1 MKKLILKNN
10 YSREDIH
17 SIFAPE
23 TPFTPGSGTWGNHG
37 IIPIPDR
44 EDDFVFIVTYGQS
57 QGGHDF
63 DEGISNDGVLSWQS
77 QPRHTLED
85 KWIKTFINHNDTTN
99 NIYLFLRE
107 EKKGDYEYLGRLKY
121 LTHDKD
127 REKPVYF
134 QWQLLDMDRDSYI
147 DIQHKDSNKEEESIG
162 TLERVDE
169 MPDSKKIG
177 ISKDNFRTKKSPDYA
192 LKESKNRKLGLVG
205 EELVLKYEKE
215 TLISLG
221 KEDLAERII
230 HTSKVEG
237 DGAGYD
243 IKSFN
248 EDGSVKYIEVKA
260 TRGNINTD
268 FYMSPRELRFAELNK
283 DSFCLYRV
291 FDLQKRTN
299 NGKFFVF
306 NGDINNSFNKIPTG
320 FRLSKK

>member
-44 EDDFVFIVTYGQS
+44 EGDFVFIVTYGQS

-147 DIQHKDSNKEEESIG
+147 DIQQKDSNKEEESIG

-169 MPDSKKIG
+169 MPDSKKVG

>member
-23 TPFTPGSGTWGNHG
+23 TSFTPGSGTWGNHG

-147 DIQHKDSNKEEESIG
+147 DIQDKDSNKEEESIG

-169 MPDSKKIG
+169 MPDSKKVG

-215 TLISLG
+215 RLISLG

-268 FYMSPRELRFAELNK
+268 FYMSPRELRFAELNI
-283 DSFCLYRV
+283 DSYCLYRV

>member
-147 DIQHKDSNKEEESIG
+147 DIQQKDSNKEEESIG

-169 MPDSKKIG
+169 MPDSKKVG

>member
-121 LTHDKD
+121 LTHDND

-134 QWQLLDMDRDSYI
+134 QWQLIDIDRDSYI
-147 DIQHKDSNKEEESIG
+147 DIQHKDSNKEESIG

-169 MPDSKKIG
+169 MPDSKKVG
-177 ISKDNFRTKKSPDYA
+177 ISKDNLRTKKSPDYA
-192 LKESKNRKLGLVG
+192 LKELNNRKLGLVG

-291 FDLQKRTN
+291 FDIQKRTN

>member
-23 TPFTPGSGTWGNHG
+23 TSFTPGSGTWGNHG

-147 DIQHKDSNKEEESIG
+147 DIQDKDSNKEEESIG

-169 MPDSKKIG
+169 MPDSKKVG

-215 TLISLG
+215 RLISLG

>member
-23 TPFTPGSGTWGNHG
+23 TSFTPGSGTWGNHG

-134 QWQLLDMDRDSYI
+134 QWQLLDMDRDSFI
-147 DIQHKDSNKEEESIG
+147 DIQDKDSNKEEESIG
-162 TLERVDE
+162 TRERVDE
-169 MPDSKKIG
+169 MPDSKKVG

>member
-23 TPFTPGSGTWGNHG
+23 TSFTPGSGTWGNHG

-134 QWQLLDMDRDSYI
+134 QWQLLDMDRDSFI
-147 DIQHKDSNKEEESIG
+147 DIQDKDSNKEEESIG

-169 MPDSKKIG
+169 MPDSKKVG
-177 ISKDNFRTKKSPDYA
+177 ISKDNFRTKKSPDFA

-291 FDLQKRTN
+291 FDLQERTN

>member
-23 TPFTPGSGTWGNHG
+23 TSFTPGSGTWGNHG

>member
-23 TPFTPGSGTWGNHG
+23 TSFTPGSGTWGNHG

-147 DIQHKDSNKEEESIG
+147 DIQQKDSNKEEESIG

-169 MPDSKKIG
+169 MPDSKKVG

>member
-1 MKKLILKNN
+1 M
-10 YSREDIH
+10 R
-17 SIFAPE
+17 
-23 TPFTPGSGTWGNHG
+23 
-37 IIPIPDR
+37 
-44 EDDFVFIVTYGQS
+44 
-57 QGGHDF
+57 
-63 DEGISNDGVLSWQS
+63 
-77 QPRHTLED
+77 
-85 KWIKTFINHNDTTN
+85 TN

-134 QWQLLDMDRDSYI
+134 QWQLLDMDRDSFI
-147 DIQHKDSNKEEESIG
+147 DIQDKDSNKEEESIG

-169 MPDSKKIG
+169 MPDSKKVG

>member
-134 QWQLLDMDRDSYI
+134 QWQLLDMDRDSFI
-147 DIQHKDSNKEEESIG
+147 DIQDKDSNKEEESIG

-169 MPDSKKIG
+169 MPDSKKVG

>member
-44 EDDFVFIVTYGQS
+44 EDDFVFIVTYSQS

>member
-169 MPDSKKIG
+169 MPDSKKVG

>member
-134 QWQLLDMDRDSYI
+134 QWQLLDIDRDSYI

-169 MPDSKKIG
+169 MPDSKKVG

>member
-134 QWQLLDMDRDSYI
+134 QWQLLDMDRDSDI

-230 HTSKVEG
+230 HTSKIEG

>member
-23 TPFTPGSGTWGNHG
+23 TSFTPGSGTWGNHG

-134 QWQLLDMDRDSYI
+134 QWQLLDMDRDSFI
-147 DIQHKDSNKEEESIG
+147 DIQDKDSNKEEESIG

-169 MPDSKKIG
+169 MPDSKKVG

>member
-134 QWQLLDMDRDSYI
+134 QWQLLDIDRDSYI

-169 MPDSKKIG
+169 MPDSKKVG

-248 EDGSVKYIEVKA
+248 EDLLPTFEENKYKEGIEQ
-260 TRGNINTD
+260 IN
-268 FYMSPRELRFAELNK
+268 EW
-283 DSFCLYRV
+283 
-291 FDLQKRTN
+291 
-299 NGKFFVF
+299 
-306 NGDINNSFNKIPTG
+306 
-320 FRLSKK
+320 KKLLGED

>member
-134 QWQLLDMDRDSYI
+134 QWQLLDMDGDSYI
-147 DIQHKDSNKEEESIG
+147 DIQHKDSNKKEESIG

>member
-134 QWQLLDMDRDSYI
+134 QWQLLDIDRDSYI

-169 MPDSKKIG
+169 MPDSKKVG

-192 LKESKNRKLGLVG
+192 LRESKNRKLGLLG
-205 EELVLKYEKE
+205 EELVLNYEKE
-215 TLISLG
+215 SLISLN
-221 KEDLAERII
+221 LVNL
-230 HTSKVEG
+230 TL
-237 DGAGYD
+237 
-243 IKSFN
+243 
-248 EDGSVKYIEVKA
+248 
-260 TRGNINTD
+260 
-268 FYMSPRELRFAELNK
+268 EL
-283 DSFCLYRV
+283 
-291 FDLQKRTN
+291 
-299 NGKFFVF
+299 
-306 NGDINNSFNKIPTG
+306 
-320 FRLSKK
+320 

>member
-23 TPFTPGSGTWGNHG
+23 TSFTPGSGTWGNHG

-134 QWQLLDMDRDSYI
+134 QWQLLDIDRDSYI

-169 MPDSKKIG
+169 MPDSKKVG

-215 TLISLG
+215 RLISLG

>member
-23 TPFTPGSGTWGNHG
+23 TSFTPGSGTWGNHG

-147 DIQHKDSNKEEESIG
+147 DIQDKDSNKEEESIG

-169 MPDSKKIG
+169 MPDSKKVG

-215 TLISLG
+215 SLISLG
-221 KEDLAERII
+221 KEDLAEKVI
-230 HTSKVEG
+230 HTSQVEG

-248 EDGSVKYIEVKA
+248 EDGSIKYIEVKT

-299 NGKFFVF
+299 NGKFFLF

>member
-1 MKKLILKNN
+1 MKKLKLKNN
-10 YSREDIH
+10 YSREDVH
-17 SIFAPE
+17 SIFSPD
-23 TPFTPGSGTWGNHG
+23 TQFTPQAGTWGLHG
-37 IIPIPDR
+37 IIKIPSR
-44 EDDFVFIVTYGQS
+44 EDDFVFFVTYGQS
-57 QGGHDF
+57 QGDHEF
-63 DEGISNDGVLSWQS
+63 DEGITEDGVLSWQS
-77 QPRHTLED
+77 QPRQGFENAVIQTL
-85 KWIKTFINHNDTTN
+85 INHNETTN

-107 EKKGDYEYLGRLKY
+107 EKKGDYQYLGRLKY

-127 REKPVYF
+127 RENPVYF
-134 QWQLLDMDRDSYI
+134 QWQLLDMDGDTFI
-147 DIQHKDSNKEEESIG
+147 DTEHKDSNKEEESIG
-162 TLERVDE
+162 TLEKIDE
-169 MPDSKKIG
+169 MPNPKKVG

-192 LKESKNRKLGLVG
+192 LRESKNRKLGLLG
-205 EELVLKYEKE
+205 EELVLNYEKE
-215 TLISLG
+215 SLISLG
-221 KEDLAERII
+221 KEDLAEKII

>member
-134 QWQLLDMDRDSYI
+134 QWQLLDIDRDSYI

-169 MPDSKKIG
+169 MPDSKKVG
-177 ISKDNFRTKKSPDYA
+177 ISKDNFRTKKSPDFA

>member
-134 QWQLLDMDRDSYI
+134 QWQLLDIDRDSYI

-169 MPDSKKIG
+169 MPDSKKVG

-192 LKESKNRKLGLVG
+192 LKELNNRKLGLVG

-260 TRGNINTD
+260 TRGNIYTD